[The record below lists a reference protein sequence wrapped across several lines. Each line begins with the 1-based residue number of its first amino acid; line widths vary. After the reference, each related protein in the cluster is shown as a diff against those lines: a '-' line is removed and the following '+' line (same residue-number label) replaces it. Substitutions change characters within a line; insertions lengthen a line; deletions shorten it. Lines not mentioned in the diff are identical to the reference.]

1 MGERMT
7 NFITGVVEAWSLAK
21 PYFRSEERWGAFLL
35 LGSVIAL
42 NLLLVA
48 INVVFTYWLNDFYNA
63 IQVYNVS
70 LVERLLYAPIT
81 KVSATAYPM
90 PGFAELV
97 ITYVL
102 IAVYAFYLNQML
114 QIKWRQWLTAHY
126 VENWL
131 TDRAYYNIS
140 LSHTPSSII
149 DNPDQ
154 RIAEDLREFTASTLS
169 LGLDFISNV
178 VTLFSFVFVLYAIS
192 GPIKLFGITIP
203 GYMLWVA
210 ILYSAIGTAITQ
222 LIGRKLVPLS
232 FNQQRLEANFRYR
245 LIRVRDNPEAIALSR
260 GEGEERAS
268 LGASFQA
275 LRDNF
280 WAIMRRTKALNFF
293 TVGFSQIANIFPLVV
308 SLPRYFAKQIGYGG
322 LVQIPTVF
330 SQVQGALS
338 WFISSFQDLVTWRAT
353 VSRLYGFR
361 EAMEAARAAAA
372 NGPRLGEPGEALKL
386 ENLTLTLPDGRKL
399 LNHAS
404 VTLPPGE
411 KITVTGP
418 SGSGKSTL
426 FRAIAG
432 IWPFGDGQITPPSG
446 SIMFLPQ
453 KPYFPLGSL
462 KRSITY
468 PVPDS
473 EITDAAAQDALTALG
488 LGHLV
493 PLLHDVSNWGL
504 QLSGGEQQ
512 RLALAR
518 ALVAAP
524 DWLFLDEATSALDP
538 ELAATVQAALAER
551 LPHTTIVAI
560 SHHDG
565 AGQRQLHL
573 ANGMLA
579 AAAAVEQVV

>member
-1 MGERMT
+1 MGEQMT

-222 LIGRKLVPLS
+222 LIGRRLVPLS

-260 GEGEERAS
+260 GEEEERAS

-338 WFISSFQDLVTWRAT
+338 WFVSSFQDLVTWRAT

-473 EITDAAAQDALTALG
+473 EIADAAALDALTALG
-488 LGHLV
+488 LGHLA

-538 ELAATVQAALAER
+538 ELAAKVQATLAKH
-551 LPHTTIVAI
+551 LPNTTIVAI

-579 AAAAVEQVV
+579 AAAEQLV

>member
-1 MGERMT
+1 MGKQMT

-222 LIGRKLVPLS
+222 LIGRRLVPLS

-260 GEGEERAS
+260 GEEEERAS

-338 WFISSFQDLVTWRAT
+338 WFVSSFQDLVTWRAT

-473 EITDAAAQDALTALG
+473 EIADAAALDALTALG
-488 LGHLV
+488 LGHLA

-538 ELAATVQAALAER
+538 ELAAKVQATLAKH
-551 LPHTTIVAI
+551 LPNTTIVAI

-579 AAAAVEQVV
+579 AAAEQLV